1 MFVGDWSRNNCGY
14 KIYIN
19 GSNTDEGVL
28 TVTHSNIIDCVETIG
43 VCSENV
49 DSSNSGSIK
58 IKLNINPE
66 RDTIAGYNII
76 FIIVLFGI
84 SIMIIRKGKNR
95 CRIT

>member
-1 MFVGDWSRNNCGY
+1 
-14 KIYIN
+14 
-19 GSNTDEGVL
+19 
-28 TVTHSNIIDCVETIG
+28 VETIG

-49 DSSNSGSIK
+49 DSSNSGSIE
-58 IKLNINPE
+58 ITLNINPE

-84 SIMIIRKGKNR
+84 SIMVIQKGKNR